1 MKIKITG
8 VGSYIPEISVENT
21 DFDQHVF
28 LNEDGTPFGYPNDVI
43 IGKFKGITGIDKRRY
58 AAPDQCSSDLA
69 FLASQKAIENYT
81 FKAFE
86 TLEKMDIEAEKKL
99 VLKSFGE
106 NLMNRNV

>member
-69 FLASQKAIENYT
+69 FLA
-81 FKAFE
+81 
-86 TLEKMDIEAEKKL
+86 
-99 VLKSFGE
+99 
-106 NLMNRNV
+106 

>member
-43 IGKFKGITGIDKRRY
+43 IGMYKGRTGIH
-58 AAPDQCSSDLA
+58 
-69 FLASQKAIENYT
+69 
-81 FKAFE
+81 
-86 TLEKMDIEAEKKL
+86 
-99 VLKSFGE
+99 
-106 NLMNRNV
+106 